1 MKLRNNLIFL
11 SFILFLSC
19 SKVNIENEN
28 KTMMQGLKEKE
39 ISTENL
45 RREKE
50 GMLSLDEC
58 IDLALKN
65 NSQIKLKEIEAKIAK
80 IDKKISF
87 GNF

>member
-1 MKLRNNLIFL
+1 MKLQNNLIFL
-11 SFILFLSC
+11 SFILFISC

-65 NSQIKLKEIEAKIAK
+65 NSQIKLNILCQL
-80 IDKKISF
+80 F
-87 GNF
+87 